1 MKTFINSNNL
11 LAMALMS
18 VAAATGCDTGDDADF
33 GAGDVTERCTN
44 GCGIKLNTFLFGKLE
59 AGELARD
66 FTEIYNDTRLAEVR
80 LLCTKDGKQAWRF
93 PKSCK
98 EKPTFKLEEVWS
110 DRGELK
116 GKAEGLEFGRADFL
130 KSEWDIAF
138 YENGQQNDQVTL
150 TVNKYEE
157 QPGFHFYTFDYPNTD
172 QSGPK
177 DTLTVPACK
186 ETLDPV
192 TGQYVG
198 TKAVAIED
206 IVVDTTTGV
215 IDRKKG
221 MIYIACVSAA
231 VGKAT
236 LWGFTPYDAQVDV
249 ENFTTAVR
257 VVRADY
263 CGDGDSW
270 TTVGNALQLAD
281 KWGYSSFNN
290 NPGPTEA
297 LWGEHGAACLG
308 TPRWQGTYSYSDVT
322 CNGNKIEPC
331 KVGADLGTYEGTKFW
346 STLP

>member
-1 MKTFINSNNL
+1 MKTYINTNNL

-33 GAGDVTERCTN
+33 GAGDVTERCLN
-44 GCGIKLNTFLFGKLE
+44 GCGGIKLNTFAFGKLA
-59 AGELARD
+59 AGELARN
-66 FTEIYNDTRLAEVR
+66 FNEIYNDTRLAEVR
-80 LLCTKDGKQAWRF
+80 LLCSKDNKQKWRF
-93 PKSCK
+93 PKSCN
-98 EKPTFKLEEVWS
+98 EAPSFKLEDVWS

-130 KSEWDIAF
+130 KSEWYIQF
-138 YENGQQNDQVTL
+138 YENGQQNDKVTL

-157 QPGFHFYTFDYPNTD
+157 QPGYHFYTFDYPNPD

-177 DTLTVPACK
+177 DTQIVPACK

-215 IDRKKG
+215 IDRKNG

-236 LWGFTPYDAQVDV
+236 LWGFTPYDAQVEV

-257 VVRADY
+257 AVRADY
-263 CGDGDSW
+263 CGDGESY
-270 TTVGNALQLAD
+270 TTVGNALQLKD
-281 KWGYSSFNN
+281 KWGYSGFN

-297 LWGEHGAACLG
+297 LWGEHGAVCLG
-308 TPRWQGTYSYSDVT
+308 KPRWTNVVSYSDVL

-331 KVGADLGTYEGTKFW
+331 KVGADLSTYTDTQFW